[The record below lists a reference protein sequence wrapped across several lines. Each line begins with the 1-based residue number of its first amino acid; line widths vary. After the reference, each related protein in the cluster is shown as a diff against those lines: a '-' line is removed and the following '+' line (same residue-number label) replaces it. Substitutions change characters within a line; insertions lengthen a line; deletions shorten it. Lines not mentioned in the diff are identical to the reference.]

1 MVNTAGIPHDW
12 VDYEPPLDRVL
23 ELAGYGELRAKQSEQ
38 GDRGGLLGVGICSY
52 VDATGL
58 GSSPLLSLTNYQWSD
73 TSPWTTAE
81 TCSTRCWWRARCEA
95 GSRRGGAGL
104 VEEVTYTA
112 DGQPEATSLLSYLVP
127 SRADLP
133 ASTWIEP

>member
-1 MVNTAGIPHDW
+1 MDHLAREVGLDPAEIWSRNYLPKGESVVNTAGIPYDW

-38 GDRGGLLGVGICSY
+38 RDRGGRLLGVGICSY

-81 TCSTRCWWRARCEA
+81 TCSTRYWWRARCGA
-95 GSRRGGAGL
+95 GSRRGWGRPCL
-104 VEEVTYTA
+104 
-112 DGQPEATSLLSYLVP
+112 
-127 SRADLP
+127 RR
-133 ASTWIEP
+133 